1 MALTRATHRGAP
13 LVPVVELDTAR
24 REWVLADSD
33 GHPLATVTDDR
44 VTGQTLAA
52 PTMVTRWAEIEVEL
66 AEHSTVEVLDRVEQA
81 LLAAGASRAESWS
94 KLGRMLADRLPPPAR
109 PGAGNGAAAGDVV
122 LAYVGEQADA
132 IRVTD
137 PLVRRNAPD
146 SVHAMRVACRRMRS
160 TMQSFRVVLE
170 RDRTDHLVDE
180 LRWLASQLGGARD
193 LEVQEQRI
201 GAAVSALPPE
211 LAMGPV
217 AAEVT
222 RFFARRGADAS
233 RAADEALDGDR
244 YLALL
249 DAIDALLADPPL
261 TPAADTPARVLLPTA
276 VAKAVKRADRALR
289 EADAR
294 PPGPERDEHLHEMR
308 KAAKRLRYAV
318 EALRPVRPRRAK
330 RLVEQVKAVQDLL
343 GEHQDSV
350 VARGSS
356 PGDGRVQVAACST
369 VRPGTTSVS
378 CCVTSRSGL
387 LSSPSSPA
395 GPPSASAGDER
406 APYGEGRGVRR
417 ADIHVG
423 LLRLILKRVLGR
435 HSK

>member
-1 MALTRATHRGAP
+1 M
-13 LVPVVELDTAR
+13 
-24 REWVLADSD
+24 
-33 GHPLATVTDDR
+33 
-44 VTGQTLAA
+44 
-52 PTMVTRWAEIEVEL
+52 
-66 AEHSTVEVLDRVEQA
+66 
-81 LLAAGASRAESWS
+81 
-94 KLGRMLADRLPPPAR
+94 PPPAR
-109 PGAGNGAAAGDVV
+109 PGAGGGAAAGDVV

-132 IRVTD
+132 IRVTHL
-137 PLVRRNAPD
+137 LVRRNAPD
-146 SVHAMRVACRRMRS
+146 SVHAMRVACLRMRS
-160 TMQSFRVVLE
+160 TMQSFRVVLV

-261 TPAADTPARVLLPTA
+261 TPAAGTPARVLLPTA

-294 PPGPERDEHLHEMR
+294 PPGPERDEHLHDAQGR
-308 KAAKRLRYAV
+308 KAAAPCR
-318 EALRPVRPRRAK
+318 
-330 RLVEQVKAVQDLL
+330 
-343 GEHQDSV
+343 
-350 VARGSS
+350 RGSP
-356 PGDGRVQVAACST
+356 PGA
-369 VRPGTTSVS
+369 
-378 CCVTSRSGL
+378 
-387 LSSPSSPA
+387 
-395 GPPSASAGDER
+395 ASAGEAAGR
-406 APYGEGRGVRR
+406 AGQGGPGPAR
-417 ADIHVG
+417 
-423 LLRLILKRVLGR
+423 
-435 HSK
+435 